1 MEKEDIFKIFAYNI
15 VLNMF
20 FRFLFEMKFK
30 DIFMER
36 EGKTLLDKDILKK
49 KFNINQR
56 QLLIPLV
63 LLVFFLIN
71 KKYFVFG
78 LLSVLSG
85 IFSFFH
91 DKYNRAP
98 IDFKLPLFLGILISW
113 KFGLLYAAIFFILSD
128 TIPSLIGGGRVNAAT
143 LIFIAWFF
151 MIYTI
156 VLFFPGVDI
165 ITLGVIL
172 VFVEAIGSTIIKSFF
187 GFPPFVAFFS
197 SIFTIVVRII
207 YFLTLGKVIVW
218 IFQFI

>member
-1 MEKEDIFKIFAYNI
+1 
-15 VLNMF
+15 
-20 FRFLFEMKFK
+20 MKFK
-30 DIFMER
+30 ELLKER
-36 EGKTLLDKDILKK
+36 EGKTILDKDILKK
-49 KFNINQR
+49 KFNIQ
-56 QLLIPLV
+56 QKHLVIPLV
-63 LLVFFLIN
+63 LIIFFLIN
-71 KKYFVFG
+71 RKYLVFG
-78 LLSVLSG
+78 LLSLVSG

-91 DKYNRAP
+91 DKYNRVP
-98 IDFKLPLFLGILISW
+98 VDFKLPLFLGILISW

-143 LIFIAWFF
+143 LIFIGWFF
-151 MIYTI
+151 MIYTF

-172 VFVEAIGSTIIKSFF
+172 VFVEAVGSTIIKSFF